1 MQYPL
6 YPLIKHYQ
14 TLPSF
19 AVDCDLSSLNSWDLC
34 GSFVCE
40 IEKKLNGRK
49 NKAHLKILTTKINDS
64 AKTNLTASSTKWAII
79 NVPIYSRAQFMP
91 RFSIGSLLWF
101 LLLFVSKFL
110 YQHIWARFVTL
121 MYCRYANFLSLW
133 PKMRSKRRFPPF
145 ILLLKVGNWD
155 LHCGPVFQ
163 YFSLF
168 WPAQNQK
175 TSNRFGDVTTPTLA
189 FLS

>member
-1 MQYPL
+1 M
-6 YPLIKHYQ
+6 
-14 TLPSF
+14 
-19 AVDCDLSSLNSWDLC
+19 DCDLSSLNSWDLC

-40 IEKKLNGRK
+40 IAKKLNGRK

-79 NVPIYSRAQFMP
+79 NVSIYSQAQFMP
-91 RFSIGSLLWF
+91 RFSIGSLLWL

-110 YQHIWARFVTL
+110 YQHIWTRFVTL
-121 MYCRYANFLSLW
+121 MYCRCANFSSLW

-145 ILLLKVGNWD
+145 ILLLKAGNWD

-168 WPAQNQK
+168 WPAQNQES
-175 TSNRFGDVTTPTLA
+175 SNRFGDVTTLTLA